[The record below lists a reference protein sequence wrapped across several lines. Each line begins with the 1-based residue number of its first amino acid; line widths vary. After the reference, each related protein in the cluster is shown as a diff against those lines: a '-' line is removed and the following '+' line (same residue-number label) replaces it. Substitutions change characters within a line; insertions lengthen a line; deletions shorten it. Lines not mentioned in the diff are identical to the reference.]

1 MLKMIISLTVLT
13 FFVFAACAEKKED
26 LAESP
31 EEIHTVDSTD
41 LVLEQIENGDE
52 VYNLEY
58 KFKEGDKFR
67 YRFSSVSINVQDIT
81 TDTTMVSKLQQ
92 TISYIIDMTINQVDE
107 DGVAEIAFNVNS
119 VKVDADVNGEIYDVK
134 TDTKSDSVTMMQ
146 FAEHFA
152 ITQTPFTARVDKTGD
167 LIEFSRI
174 DRIVN
179 KFLEIREL
187 TDSVTAEDK
196 SMLRNSF
203 TQSTI
208 KPLLLQIFR
217 TIPQSSV
224 GTDSTWSVHQQ
235 PLSMMVYQVSYE
247 NIYRITSLEKL
258 GNDRIAVVE
267 ANINSVVT
275 GDDKASEGGVT
286 YTFTKPVTSGE
297 GKIYFNIDK
306 GMVQKSK
313 TTTNVTFSMTMEAMS
328 PQGLQK
334 GVRRDKNVSTNVLE
348 LL

>member
-1 MLKMIISLTVLT
+1 MLNKIIVFTLLTL
-13 FFVFAACAEKKED
+13 FILIGCAEKKDDIVETT
-26 LAESP
+26 EG
-31 EEIHTVDSTD
+31 IHAIDSTD
-41 LVLEQIENGDE
+41 LVLEKAENEDA

-58 KFKEGDKFR
+58 KFKTGDKFR
-67 YRFSSVSINVQDIT
+67 YRFSSVSINEQDIS
-81 TDTTMVSKLQQ
+81 TDTTITQKLHQ
-92 TISYIIDMTINQVDE
+92 TISYIIDMNINEIDA
-107 DGVAEIAFNVNS
+107 DGIAEISFNVKS
-119 VKVDADVNGEIYDVK
+119 VKIDADVNGEIYDVK
-134 TDTKSDSVTMMQ
+134 TDTESDSITTMQ
-146 FAEHFA
+146 FAEHYA
-152 ITQTPFTARVDKTGD
+152 ITGTPFTARVDKSGD

-217 TIPQSSV
+217 TVPQTSV
-224 GTDSTWSVHQQ
+224 GKDSSWSVHQQ
-235 PLSMMVYQVSYE
+235 PLSMMVYQVRYE
-247 NIYRITSLEKL
+247 NVYKVAALEKL
-258 GNDRIAVVE
+258 GDDRIAVVE
-267 ANINSVVT
+267 ANIKSIVT
-275 GDDKASEGGVT
+275 GDDNASEGGVT
-286 YTFTKPVTSGE
+286 YSFTKPVTSGD

-313 TTTNVTFSMTMEAMS
+313 TTTIVNYSMTMEAMS

-334 GVRRDKNVSTNVLE
+334 GTRKDKSVSTNILE